1 MTLHEDMAQVDSEL
15 ALLPEQELS
24 PIFMKLSK
32 YEEKKPEW
40 TFYSTENELPS
51 LINMH
56 LH

>member
-1 MTLHEDMAQVDSEL
+1 MAQVDSEL

-32 YEEKKPEW
+32 YEEKNPEW

-51 LINMH
+51 LISMY